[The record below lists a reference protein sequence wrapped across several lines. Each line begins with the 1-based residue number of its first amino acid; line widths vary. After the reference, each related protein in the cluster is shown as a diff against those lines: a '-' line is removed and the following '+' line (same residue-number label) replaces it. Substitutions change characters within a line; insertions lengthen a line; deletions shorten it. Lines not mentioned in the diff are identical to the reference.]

1 MNRRRLEAES
11 LRDSVLLLAGKL
23 DQTMGGPAFMDFVL
37 EKPEHSPHYEYRLYD
52 PMNPLSH
59 RRSIY
64 RFIVRSQQQPFMTT
78 LDCADPSLLV
88 GSRNETLTPNQSLAL
103 LNNPFMIA
111 LSEAWAE
118 TLSKQHPQTRSQIQ
132 RAFEEATGQKPSQ
145 EEMNRWETY
154 TNAHGLANTC
164 RWIFNLNGFMFVD

>member
-1 MNRRRLEAES
+1 
-11 LRDSVLLLAGKL
+11 
-23 DQTMGGPAFMDFVL
+23 MGGPAFMDFVL
-37 EKPEHSPHYEYRLYD
+37 EKPEHSPHYEYRLYN

-111 LSEAWAE
+111 MAEAWAE
-118 TLSKQHPQTRSQIQ
+118 ELSSRHTNLHDQIQ
-132 RAFEEATGQKPSQ
+132 TAFEQATGHSPSH
-145 EEMNRWETY
+145 EETTRWEQY
-154 TNAHGLANTC
+154 AQNHQLANTC
-164 RWIFNLNGFMFVD
+164 RWMFSLNGFMFVD